1 MLRKYELERKYMK
14 NRKKSIFSLR
24 YFPVLLLL
32 TYFGY
37 HLYDYL
43 QGYAVY
49 KIDGACLRHKRGEV
63 EWPHA
68 GRIIQGPSPRF
79 FVRAPIPYL
88 GTGAPS
94 DQGFTVYYWKRS
106 LSGRAGR
113 ISDGG
118 YLQETCARKDAA
130 YGLVELTSQDQ
141 KKCFG
146 SSFHQRF
153 QPKIKTGPD
162 ATVIITCSDN
172 PTVRFCKASDLMPNG
187 WEANSAFSKEAF
199 ADWRVATAAARK
211 FFNEKMEDCGAEQ

>member
-1 MLRKYELERKYMK
+1 MN

-37 HLYDYL
+37 HLYDYW
-43 QGYAVY
+43 QGYATFS
-49 KIDGACLRHKRGEV
+49 IDGACLRYKRDEV

-68 GRIIQGPSPRF
+68 GGFSRMYSPTF
-79 FVRAPIPYL
+79 FVRAPIPYP
-88 GTGAPS
+88 GTEAPS
-94 DQGFTVYYWKRS
+94 DQGFTVYYWKRN

-141 KKCFG
+141 KKCLG
-146 SSFHQRF
+146 SSYHQRF
-153 QPKIKTGPD
+153 QPKVKTDPD
-162 ATVIITCSDN
+162 AAVIISCANN
-172 PTVRFCKASDLMPNG
+172 PAVRYCKASDLMPNG

-211 FFNEKMEDCGAEQ
+211 FFKEKLEDCGAE